1 MENNKNQ
8 IKNSIEMGQCVTV
21 NGMPGVGISLF
32 LKELCE
38 ENFAHFYYV
47 DVFALSQITT
57 DTLFKEL
64 SRLLGNNDSPNHIEE
79 IQQSLQE
86 KIQSK
91 PIVICFAGFD
101 KLEKNLTKKLFDD
114 LRAIRGIDR
123 SKIIYIFGVCKRIET
138 IIPESVMDSDISMFS
153 KKLYLIPFSSDE
165 CEYLLQKYG
174 PRVDNEKITL
184 SGGHFQL
191 LQLLIQTEFP
201 ANPLNDQFIE
211 LCLKNIYMHLTI
223 HQRKILQKIADGKI
237 PAKID
242 PYLASIGIINSNNE
256 FFSPL
261 FKVFVLNQKSKKI
274 PAKEGKLFRLLKAR
288 SGTVVNKTDIFQTV
302 WEGDSSEATDWALDS
317 LIYRLRKNETFQ
329 KSGYYI
335 ESVKKQG
342 YILFKN

>member
-8 IKNSIEMGQCVTV
+8 IKKSIELGQCVTV

-38 ENFAHFYYV
+38 ENFAQFYYV
-47 DVFALSQITT
+47 DIFALSQIST
-57 DTLFKEL
+57 DALFKEL

-101 KLEKNLTKKLFDD
+101 KLEKNLTKKFFDD
-114 LRAIRGIDR
+114 LRAIRNTDR
-123 SKIIYIFGVCKRIET
+123 SKIIFIFGVCKRLET

-153 KKLYLIPFSSDE
+153 KKLYLTPFSLDE

-174 PRVDNEKITL
+174 PKLDRENITL

-201 ANPLNDQFIE
+201 TNPLNDQFIE
-211 LCLKNIYMHLTI
+211 LCLKNIYSHLTI
-223 HQRKILQKIADGKI
+223 GQRKVLQKISGGKI
-237 PAKID
+237 PAQID
-242 PYLASIGIINSNNE
+242 PYLTNIGIVNNRNE

-261 FKVFVLNQKSKKI
+261 FQSFVLNQQSKKI

-288 SGTVVNKTDIFQTV
+288 LGTIVNKTDIFRTV
-302 WEGDSSEATDWALDS
+302 WGENNNEATDWALDS

-342 YILFKN
+342 YILIKN